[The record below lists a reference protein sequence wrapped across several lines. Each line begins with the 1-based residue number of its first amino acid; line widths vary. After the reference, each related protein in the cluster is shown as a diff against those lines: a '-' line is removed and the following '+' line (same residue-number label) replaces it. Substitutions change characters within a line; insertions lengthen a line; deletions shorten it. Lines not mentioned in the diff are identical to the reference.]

1 MLTVNMLPGFT
12 SYIGTTGLIY
22 DFLLIDS
29 SLYVSSL
36 RRASLMLPTTQ
47 YVAFYDTRLLS
58 GSVLYFHSVPSLRV
72 HIKAILF

>member
-1 MLTVNMLPGFT
+1 MLTVNMLPGVT

-22 DFLLIDS
+22 DFLLINS

-36 RRASLMLPTTQ
+36 RRASLMLITIQ
-47 YVAFYDTRLLS
+47 KVAFYDTRLLS

-72 HIKAILF
+72 HINAILF